1 MAVYVIDPTGGGD
14 YLTHAAAVAAVPNGS
29 ELQFTAGVHEVVGT
43 SHTKTGLIYRPVTD
57 GQVWSLVRSTG
68 SGPALLFYTGAD
80 IDGGSGGV
88 TISGGTNGL
97 EGNGTSR
104 TITLRRARVTGNTA
118 VGVYRPATGSTFHQC
133 SFDNN
138 GTLGLHVISSQ
149 VVAVTSSVFWLNQND
164 GMNGAGC
171 SVARSGF
178 YCNNAGG
185 VGTAQVNLGT
195 TGTATEVIAEG
206 GGLIGIKGT
215 ASIRCSSSGNAG
227 ADYSVTTETASVTG
241 PVGWAD
247 AVNGDF
253 AITSSSPAWHAGQPS
268 AVTVDYAGTTYDAS
282 APSIGPLE
290 YVPPVEADDPLA
302 SEIASLWERL
312 DIVDL
317 VRIALGTRGVDDLG
331 QGVGW
336 WPDSFTEDAARIGWR
351 IDLLERGVD
360 TAADAERIRSS
371 LAKSLRWLVTDGH
384 ADSVDVVAT
393 RVGQALGIDIEIK
406 RDDSAGGAV
415 TLRYPDMWEAVRN
428 GL

>member
-1 MAVYVIDPTGGGD
+1 MAEYVIDPLGGGD
-14 YLTHAAAVAAVPNGS
+14 YLTHAAAVAAVANGS
-29 ELQFTAGVHEVVGT
+29 TLKFTAGAHAVVGT
-43 SHTKTGLIYRPVTD
+43 SHTKTGLVYRPVTD

-68 SGPALLFYTGAD
+68 SGPAVLFYTGAD

-97 EGNGTSR
+97 EGNGSSR
-104 TITLRRARVTGNTA
+104 TIALRRARVTGNTA

-138 GTLGLHVISSQ
+138 GTMGLHVISSQ

-171 SVARSGF
+171 SVARSAF

-185 VGTAQVNLGT
+185 VGTAQINLGT
-195 TGTATEVIAEG
+195 TGTATECIAEA
-206 GGLIGIKGT
+206 GGLIGIRGT
-215 ASIRCSSSGNAG
+215 AAVRCSSSGNAG
-227 ADYSVTTETASVTG
+227 ADYAVTTETGSITG
-241 PVGWAD
+241 PVGWSD
-247 AVNGDF
+247 AVHGDF
-253 AITSSSPAWHAGQPS
+253 AITSTSPAWHAGQPS
-268 AVTVDYAGTTYDAS
+268 AITTDLVGVTYDAT
-282 APSIGPLE
+282 APSIGPRE
-290 YVPPVEADDPLA
+290 YIPPAAAVDPLA
-302 SEIASLWERL
+302 SEMASLWERL
-312 DIVDL
+312 DVVDL

-336 WPDSFTEDAARIGWR
+336 WADTFTEDSARIGWR

-360 TAADAERIRSS
+360 TASDAERVRSS

-393 RVGQALGIDIEIK
+393 RAAQALGVEIVIR